1 MTLSLVRVDD
11 RLIHGQVIALW
22 LRALGADVILV
33 ADDETAEDE
42 FLKDVLILAA
52 PSGVDVE
59 VYTVDEAAPR
69 ITELA
74 ASKER
79 TFVLVRSPISVL
91 RMVKQGVP
99 IPLLNIGGMGAA
111 SNRSKLYKNISASTE
126 EIDAMHALER
136 LGTKVE
142 IRIVADDNA
151 VPFSSVAP
159 AATNSNGV

>member
-11 RLIHGQVIALW
+11 RLIHGQVIAVW
-22 LRALGADVILV
+22 YRALGADVILV
-33 ADDETAEDE
+33 VDDETAEDE
-42 FLKDVLILAA
+42 FLAEVLVLAA
-52 PSGVDVE
+52 PGGVDVE
-59 VYTVDEAAPR
+59 VYSVEDSAAR

-74 ASKER
+74 TSKER
-79 TFVLVRSPISVL
+79 AFVLVRSPISVL
-91 RMVKQGVP
+91 RLVEQGVP

-111 SNRSKLYKNISASTE
+111 SNRSKLYRNISASTE

-151 VPFSSVAP
+151 VSFSSVAP
-159 AATNSNGV
+159 EATNSNGV

>member
-11 RLIHGQVIALW
+11 RLIHGQVIAVW
-22 LRALGADVILV
+22 LRALGADVIVV

-59 VYTVDEAAPR
+59 VYTVDEAAAR
-69 ITELA
+69 VTELA
-74 ASKER
+74 GSKER

-91 RMVKQGVP
+91 RMVEQGVP